1 MLAVW
6 MGTQADEA
14 CPEAWHSDSHSM
26 NQTSLADTRSK
37 VYFSPKLYYLRVHV
51 IAAQDLVP
59 SEKGQN
65 LETSVRSQ
73 LPPTT
78 PPVHHQTTR
87 HLVPPLAGG
96 LTAAISFIILLTLCF
111 RRIRKKRTAPSASD
125 TDSKK
130 PPHRLSYSLLRRATN
145 NFSSSLRLGQ
155 GGFGSVYRATLK
167 TNPITKNSSFHVAVK
182 LMDAGSLQGEREFQ
196 NELLFSS
203 KIDCKYI
210 VSVMG
215 FSSNPG
221 KRRMLL
227 VYELM
232 ENGSLQ
238 DCLFHRKSEELKN
251 WDKRFLIALHIAKGL
266 EYLHH
271 YCDPPIIHGDIKP
284 SNILLDGN
292 FSAKIGDFGLA
303 RSKVEDNIESEVKK
317 EGNLGNGVEDN
328 GSVVEETESV
338 ITASGFE
345 DFNNVHNLGG
355 VERSPDSVVV
365 RVEAS
370 PEAVVGVELS
380 PEADAAD
387 VVSPRTVAEMAS
399 PYEGLDK
406 TSISEGNFDSMNQT
420 SLADTRSKV
429 YFSPKLYYL
438 RVHVIAAQDLV
449 PSEKGQNLETSVRS
463 QLPPTTPPVHHQTT
477 RHLVPPL
484 AGGLTAAVSFIILL
498 TLCFRR
504 IRKKRT
510 APSASDTDSKKPPHR
525 LSYSLLRR
533 ATNNFSS
540 SLRLGQGGFGSVYR
554 ATLKTNPITKNSSFH
569 VAVKLMD
576 AGSLQGERVFQNEL
590 LFSSKIDCKYIV
602 SVMGFSSNPGKRRM
616 LLVYELME
624 NGSLQD
630 CLFHRKSEELKNWDK
645 RFLIALHIAKGLEY
659 LHHYCDPPIIHG
671 DIKPSNILL
680 DGNFSAKIGDFGL
693 ARSKVEDNIESEVKK
708 EGNLGNGVED
718 NGSVVEETESVIT
731 ASGFEDFNNVHN
743 LGGVERSP
751 DSVVVRVEA
760 SPEAVVGVEL
770 SPEADAAAVVSP
782 RTVAEMASPSEGL
795 DKTSISEGNFDRGQ
809 LKTTPKQTIYGLV
822 EELNSFE

>member
-1 MLAVW
+1 M
-6 MGTQADEA
+6 
-14 CPEAWHSDSHSM
+14 
-26 NQTSLADTRSK
+26 
-37 VYFSPKLYYLRVHV
+37 
-51 IAAQDLVP
+51 P
-59 SEKGQN
+59 S
-65 LETSVRSQ
+65 RQ

-96 LTAAISFIILLTLCF
+96 LTAAVSFIILLTLCF
-111 RRIRKKRTAPSASD
+111 WRIRKKRTAPSASD

-317 EGNLGNGVEDN
+317 EGNLGNGVED
-328 GSVVEETESV
+328 S
-338 ITASGFE
+338 
-345 DFNNVHNLGG
+345 
-355 VERSPDSVVV
+355 
-365 RVEAS
+365 
-370 PEAVVGVELS
+370 
-380 PEADAAD
+380 
-387 VVSPRTVAEMAS
+387 
-399 PYEGLDK
+399 
-406 TSISEGNFDSMNQT
+406 
-420 SLADTRSKV
+420 
-429 YFSPKLYYL
+429 
-438 RVHVIAAQDLV
+438 
-449 PSEKGQNLETSVRS
+449 
-463 QLPPTTPPVHHQTT
+463 
-477 RHLVPPL
+477 
-484 AGGLTAAVSFIILL
+484 
-498 TLCFRR
+498 
-504 IRKKRT
+504 
-510 APSASDTDSKKPPHR
+510 
-525 LSYSLLRR
+525 
-533 ATNNFSS
+533 
-540 SLRLGQGGFGSVYR
+540 
-554 ATLKTNPITKNSSFH
+554 
-569 VAVKLMD
+569 
-576 AGSLQGERVFQNEL
+576 
-590 LFSSKIDCKYIV
+590 
-602 SVMGFSSNPGKRRM
+602 
-616 LLVYELME
+616 
-624 NGSLQD
+624 
-630 CLFHRKSEELKNWDK
+630 
-645 RFLIALHIAKGLEY
+645 
-659 LHHYCDPPIIHG
+659 
-671 DIKPSNILL
+671 
-680 DGNFSAKIGDFGL
+680 
-693 ARSKVEDNIESEVKK
+693 
-708 EGNLGNGVED
+708 
-718 NGSVVEETESVIT
+718 GSVVEETESVIT

-795 DKTSISEGNFDRGQ
+795 EKTSISEGNFDRFSVESGGERSGWKKKKKSVSGKDWWWKQ
-809 LKTTPKQTIYGLV
+809 DNGGEGESGKVKDYVMEWIGNEIKKERPKSDWIGASSSSGVVSKMEKKKKKKKKRRLDWWVSLDDEKNEKEKRRPAREWWKEEYC
-822 EELNSFE
+822 EELERKKKKKKKQAQGSMSDDRNSENWWPRDDELYADRKKKRSRSRSSRGSMDWWLDGFSGELWKARRNSYDSVSGEIPKSGGISSTPSMRGTVCYIAPEYGGGGDISEKCDVYSYGVLLLVLIAGRRPLQVTGSPMSEFQRANLLSWARHLARAGKLLDLVDQNIRSLNKEQALLCITVALLCLQKSPARRPSMKEVVGMLSGDLESPQLPVEFSPSPPTRFPYKSHKKVR